1 MVFCRWVE
9 HKEEPELCSDPED
22 RPEFDQRN
30 HDEVEERRAIELTGI
45 QTRERVSTEGIDAR
59 MRSRAQGGNRAV
71 RSSNREQKR
80 AGQDMAINV
89 GVGAIDDDVDGRR
102 QVWLEGYIHLGG
114 ITWRDQTGAGW
125 HALHLRRER
134 QMPGQGQG
142 EQRREDDAEQR

>member
-1 MVFCRWVE
+1 M
-9 HKEEPELCSDPED
+9 CSDPED

-30 HDEVEERRAIELTGI
+30 HDEVKERRAIELASILTA
-45 QTRERVSTEGIDAR
+45 EVAAAEGIDAR

-114 ITWRDQTGAGW
+114 ITWRDQRIA
-125 HALHLRRER
+125 
-134 QMPGQGQG
+134 
-142 EQRREDDAEQR
+142 